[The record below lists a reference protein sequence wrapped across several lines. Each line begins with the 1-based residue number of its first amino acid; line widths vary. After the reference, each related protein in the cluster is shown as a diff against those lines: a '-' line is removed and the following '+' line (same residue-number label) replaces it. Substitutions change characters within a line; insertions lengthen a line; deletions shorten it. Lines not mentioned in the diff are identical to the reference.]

1 MTRQNSVAAMELGF
15 EILPLTSLLT
25 GDATRGGVR
34 GIRQCGS
41 GLVGWSAARPKYGLQ
56 VLRMK
61 VEAFLFL
68 FGGPPDWQ
76 APGAPS
82 APTIVYWGS

>member
-1 MTRQNSVAAMELGF
+1 MTRQNSAAAMELGF
-15 EILPLTSLLT
+15 EVLPLTSLLT

-56 VLRMK
+56 VLRKK
-61 VEAFLFL
+61 VEPFLFL
-68 FGGPPDWQ
+68 FGEPP
-76 APGAPS
+76 
-82 APTIVYWGS
+82 